1 MPLQVTRR
9 LWRPT
14 LVALCA
20 LLLSVRAAATTLE
33 LEFVDI
39 EGQPVNVAKAELL
52 LVAWG
57 ETQRIVLDTDGHGM
71 TLAMDA
77 EWLRSRWPTYFDHQ
91 EGVYVY
97 LQAPPLVSIRS
108 ERFKWLGAG
117 GNPGPVTVSFPSG
130 AEAVVEQGSMAR
142 ETVVF
147 RPKATRRVRI
157 VDPSGSPRTG
167 MAVNASMFWSQSNHC
182 GSLTGGHE
190 PLGRHVTD
198 ADGWIEVPDGDFEY
212 ALELAHDRFDHAFV
226 GATGIRYRLVTHL
239 PQPETQVVVRQYPI
253 HPLEMRV
260 WRAGKPAAGAALE
273 GWGANCPCGA
283 CTILVAVADT
293 EGRISLPDFRPEE
306 WFWVGFW
313 EGDERLW
320 WSGTRSVWY
329 PTGVVDVH
337 LPAPSDKKTV
347 VPP

>member
-1 MPLQVTRR
+1 MSLPVTSK
-9 LWRPT
+9 LWRRT
-14 LVALCA
+14 FGALAA
-20 LLLSVRAAATTLE
+20 LLLSVRVAATTLE
-33 LEFVDI
+33 LEFVDT
-39 EGQPVNVAKAELL
+39 EGQFVSVAKAELL

-57 ETQRIVLDTDGHGM
+57 ETQRIVLDTEQYGM
-71 TLAMDA
+71 TLSMDSD
-77 EWLRSRWPTYFDHQ
+77 WLRSRWPRRFDDQ
-91 EGVYVY
+91 EGVYLY
-97 LQAPPLVSIRS
+97 LQAPPFASIRS

-117 GNPGPVTVSFPSG
+117 GNPGPVTIAFPSG
-130 AEAVVEQGSMAR
+130 MEVVVEPGTGTTATIM
-142 ETVVF
+142 F

-190 PLGRHVTD
+190 LLGRHVTD

-212 ALELAHDRFDHAFV
+212 ALELANHRFVHAFV

-239 PQPETQVVVRQYPI
+239 SQPETQMIVREYPI

-260 WRAGKPAAGAALE
+260 WRAGKPAAGATLE
-273 GWGANCPCGA
+273 GWWANCPCGA
-283 CTILVAVADT
+283 CKTPVAEADA

-320 WSGTRSVWY
+320 SSGTRSVWY
-329 PTGVVDVH
+329 PTGVVEVH
-337 LPAPSDKKTV
+337 LPARGDK
-347 VPP
+347 PPP